1 MNLIEQWIDQT
12 NSEFKEQRVCCSQ
25 LFDDFKGFY
34 PLSFLQKAFYVIVD
48 EIPKPNFP
56 ELREMGLGGF
66 IDMDVN
72 GITYKD
78 TYYLLTSE
86 ALNLRIHFHELVHV
100 AQWEHLCAVPFI
112 ERYISEIQTYGY
124 DHAPLEEMAYAFDKH
139 FIDGGEKI
147 DVLNHVKNKLS

>member
-1 MNLIEQWIDQT
+1 MLNLIEQWIDQT

-25 LFDDFKGFY
+25 LFDDFEGFY
-34 PLSFLQKAFYVIVD
+34 SLSFLQKAFYVIVD

-56 ELREMGLGGF
+56 ELREMRLGGF

-72 GITYKD
+72 GITYKN

-86 ALNLRIHFHELVHV
+86 ASKLRIHFHELVHV
-100 AQWEHLCAVPFI
+100 AQWEHLGAVPFI

-124 DHAPLEEMAYAFDKH
+124 DHAPLEEMAYAFDKR
-139 FIDGGEKI
+139 FSEGCEKI
-147 DVLNHVKNKLS
+147 DVPSDVVKNL